1 MSRVVR
7 HRVGRKCVAAVAAVD
22 QLRVVR
28 LHLLGIAAAG
38 VVAVETTEE
47 AVIAEVM
54 VANRR
59 KVVN

>member
-7 HRVGRKCVAAVAAVD
+7 HLVGRKCVAAD

-28 LHLLGIAAAG
+28 LHLLGI
-38 VVAVETTEE
+38 VVAVVAAVETTEE
-47 AVIAEVM
+47 AVIVEVM

-59 KVVN
+59 KAVN

>member
-7 HRVGRKCVAAVAAVD
+7 HRVGRKCVAGVAAD

-28 LHLLGIAAAG
+28 LHLPEIAAAG